1 MEMKRYAYTPVL
13 GWSFSRYETFSN
25 CKRKYFYNYYGKHD
39 TEFSI
44 EKIEFLK
51 GLTSIPFEIGTISH
65 DVIEVVLKRLLKT
78 TGPIDREKFELYLE
92 KHILTKLDKNF
103 FETYYGGLEKIEL
116 DQLLD
121 KTKRCLNNFLAS
133 NRFEWIRDIA
143 IAEKDNWLIEP
154 PGYGESRLDEMKLY
168 CKVDFLTPL
177 DGKIVILDW
186 KTGKK
191 NEEKHSKQLV
201 GYASWALHNMDMEA
215 PKIEPIMVYLF
226 PEYDEIT
233 INVNEHDLMEYK
245 EIMIMQTREMY
256 SYCSD
261 YEENQPLAK
270 EEFPMVEDTKSCKYC
285 NYKELCGRN

>member
-1 MEMKRYAYTPVL
+1 MKRYAYTPVL

-78 TGPIDREKFELYLE
+78 TGPIDRKRFESFLGKNVIPRLA
-92 KHILTKLDKNF
+92 KNF
-103 FETYYGGLEKIEL
+103 FETYYCGLEKIEL

-201 GYASWALHNMDMEA
+201 GYASWVLHNMDMEA
-215 PKIEPIMVYLF
+215 PEIEPIMVYLF

-233 INVNEHDLMEYK
+233 INVNEHDLKEYK
-245 EIMIMQTREMY
+245 EIMILQTREMY
-256 SYCSD
+256 GYCSD
-261 YEENQPLAK
+261 FEENQPLAK
-270 EEFPMVEDTKSCKYC
+270 EEFPMIEDTKSCKYC

>member
-1 MEMKRYAYTPVL
+1 MKRYAYTPVL

-39 TEFSI
+39 TEFNI

-154 PGYGESRLDEMKLY
+154 PGYGESRLEEMKLY

-191 NEEKHSKQLV
+191 DEKKHSKQLV
-201 GYASWALHNMDMEA
+201 GYASWALHNMDKEA
-215 PKIEPIMVYLF
+215 TEIEPIMVYLY

-233 INVNEHDLMEYK
+233 INVNDYDLKEYK
-245 EIMIMQTREMY
+245 EIIILQTKEMY

-261 YEENQPLAK
+261 YEENQPWAK
-270 EEFPMVEDTKSCKYC
+270 EEFPMVEDTKFCKYC

>member
-51 GLTSIPFEIGTISH
+51 GLTSVPFEIGTISH

-78 TGPIDREKFELYLE
+78 TGPIDRKRFESFLGKNVIQRLA
-92 KHILTKLDKNF
+92 KNF

-201 GYASWALHNMDMEA
+201 GYASWVLHNMDMEA
-215 PKIEPIMVYLF
+215 PEIEPIMVYLF

-233 INVNEHDLMEYK
+233 INVNEHDLKEYK

-256 SYCSD
+256 GYCSD
-261 YEENQPLAK
+261 FEENQPLAK
-270 EEFPMVEDTKSCKYC
+270 EEFPMIEDSKSCKYC

>member
-1 MEMKRYAYTPVL
+1 MKRYAYTPVL

-39 TEFSI
+39 TEFNI
-44 EKIEFLK
+44 EKIDFLK

-78 TGPIDREKFELYLE
+78 TGPIDRKRFELYLE

-103 FETYYGGLEKIEL
+103 FETYYGGLEEIEL

-215 PKIEPIMVYLF
+215 PKIEAIMVYLF

-261 YEENQPLAK
+261 FEENQPLAK
-270 EEFPMVEDTKSCKYC
+270 EEFPMIEDTKSCKYC

>member
-39 TEFSI
+39 TEFNI

-78 TGPIDREKFELYLE
+78 SGPIDRNRFELYLE
-92 KHILTKLDKNF
+92 KHILTKLAKNF

-215 PKIEPIMVYLF
+215 LEIEPIMVYLF

-233 INVNEHDLMEYK
+233 INVNEHDLKEYK

-256 SYCSD
+256 NYCSD

-270 EEFPMVEDTKSCKYC
+270 EEFPMVGDTKSCKYC
-285 NYKELCGRN
+285 NYKELCCRD

>member
-44 EKIEFLK
+44 QKIEFLK

-78 TGPIDREKFELYLE
+78 TGPIDRKRFESFLGKNVIPRLA
-92 KHILTKLDKNF
+92 KNF

-133 NRFEWIRDIA
+133 NRFEWIRNIA

-215 PKIEPIMVYLF
+215 PKIEAIMVYLF

>member
-51 GLTSIPFEIGTISH
+51 GLTSIPIEIGTISH
-65 DVIEVVLKRLLKT
+65 DIIEVVLKRLLKT
-78 TGPIDREKFELYLE
+78 TEPIDGKRFESYLE
-92 KHILTKLDKNF
+92 KHILTKLANNF
-103 FETYYGGLEKIEL
+103 FETYYGGLKKIEL

-133 NRFEWIRDIA
+133 DRFEWIREIA
-143 IAEKDNWLIEP
+143 IAEKDKWLIEP
-154 PGYGESRLDEMKLY
+154 PGYGESRLDELKLY
-168 CKVDFLTPL
+168 CKIDFLTPF

-191 NEEKHSKQLV
+191 AEEKHSKQLV
-201 GYASWALHNMDMEA
+201 GYASWALHNTDMEA
-215 PKIEPIMVYLF
+215 PEIKPIMVYLY

-233 INVNEHDLMEYK
+233 INVSEQGLSEYK
-245 EIMIMQTREMY
+245 EIMIIQTREMY

-261 YEENQPLAK
+261 FEENQPLAK
-270 EEFPMVEDTKSCKYC
+270 EKFPMTEDNKFCIYCK
-285 NYKELCGRN
+285 YKELCGKN

>member
-1 MEMKRYAYTPVL
+1 MKRYAYTPVL

-154 PGYGESRLDEMKLY
+154 PGYGESRLDEMKLF

-256 SYCSD
+256 GYCSD

-270 EEFPMVEDTKSCKYC
+270 EEFPMIRDTKSCKYC
-285 NYKELCGRN
+285 NYKELCCRN

>member
-1 MEMKRYAYTPVL
+1 MKRYAYTPVL

-78 TGPIDREKFELYLE
+78 TGPIDRKKFELYLG
-92 KHILTKLDKNF
+92 KNILPRLAKNF
-103 FETYYGGLEKIEL
+103 FETYYCGHEKIEL

-133 NRFEWIRDIA
+133 NRFEWIRNIA

-215 PKIEPIMVYLF
+215 PEIEPIMVYLF

-270 EEFPMVEDTKSCKYC
+270 
-285 NYKELCGRN
+285 

>member
-1 MEMKRYAYTPVL
+1 MKRYAYTPVL

-65 DVIEVVLKRLLKT
+65 DVIEVVLKRLQKT
-78 TGPIDREKFELYLE
+78 TGTIDRKRFELYLE

-133 NRFEWIRDIA
+133 NRFEWIRGIA

-191 NEEKHSKQLV
+191 NEKKHSKQLV
-201 GYASWALHNMDMEA
+201 GYASWASHNMDMEA
-215 PKIEPIMVYLF
+215 LEIEPIMVYLF

-233 INVNEHDLMEYK
+233 INVNEHNLKEYK
-245 EIMIMQTREMY
+245 EKMIMQTREMY

-261 YEENQPLAK
+261 FEENQPLAK

>member
-39 TEFSI
+39 TEFNI
-44 EKIEFLK
+44 EKIDFLK

-116 DQLLD
+116 DQLLE

-168 CKVDFLTPL
+168 C
-177 DGKIVILDW
+177 
-186 KTGKK
+186 
-191 NEEKHSKQLV
+191 
-201 GYASWALHNMDMEA
+201 
-215 PKIEPIMVYLF
+215 
-226 PEYDEIT
+226 
-233 INVNEHDLMEYK
+233 
-245 EIMIMQTREMY
+245 
-256 SYCSD
+256 
-261 YEENQPLAK
+261 
-270 EEFPMVEDTKSCKYC
+270 
-285 NYKELCGRN
+285 

>member
-1 MEMKRYAYTPVL
+1 MEMKKYTYTSIL

-44 EKIEFLK
+44 QKIEFLK

-78 TGPIDREKFELYLE
+78 TGPIDRGKFELYLE

-143 IAEKDNWLIEP
+143 IAEKNNWVIEP
-154 PGYGESRLDEMKLY
+154 PGYGESRLGEMKLY

-191 NEEKHSKQLV
+191 DENKHPKQLV
-201 GYASWALHNMDMEA
+201 GYASWVSHNMDKEA
-215 PKIEPIMVYLF
+215 TEIEPIMVYLY

-233 INVNEHDLMEYK
+233 INVDEHDLRDYK
-245 EIMIMQTREMY
+245 EIMIMQTQEMY
-256 SYCSD
+256 GYCSD
-261 YEENQPLAK
+261 YEENIPLAK
-270 EEFPMVEDTKSCKYC
+270 EEFPMVEDKKFCKYC
-285 NYKELCGRN
+285 NCKELCNRN

>member
-1 MEMKRYAYTPVL
+1 MKRYAYTPVL

-154 PGYGESRLDEMKLY
+154 PGYGESRLDEMKLF

-256 SYCSD
+256 GYCSD

-270 EEFPMVEDTKSCKYC
+270 EEFPMVEDTAFCKYC
-285 NYKELCGRN
+285 NYKELCSRN

>member
-39 TEFSI
+39 TEFNI

-78 TGPIDREKFELYLE
+78 TGPIDRKKFELYLE
-92 KHILTKLDKNF
+92 KHILTKLAKNF

-121 KTKRCLNNFLAS
+121 KTKRCLKNFLAS

-143 IAEKDNWLIEP
+143 IVEKDNWLIEP

-215 PKIEPIMVYLF
+215 PEIEPIMVYLF

-233 INVNEHDLMEYK
+233 INVNEHNLKEYK